1 MGILNIF
8 KSKKLVTTED
18 TSATDNTEK
27 GLAPLEDPFLIP
39 KNIDDFKP
47 WHYKVL
53 RRLNKHPV
61 KEPFSGKMTI
71 EVTIPEFIVAAEQ
84 MELIAVASYN
94 DALRYLKNDT
104 LKQILKQQGLKV
116 SGNKDELVKRILSNI
131 READVRKLDEYSDF
145 YVLTDE
151 GKKIV
156 NESYDK
162 IEEKNY
168 GFFKQAINLIMQKE
182 FDAAYKMAC
191 KRNAEMPA
199 PPGINC
205 NWSSWYKR
213 GITDDWLLN
222 SAELMEK
229 TNDPL
234 ISASAIYSLYSSDSY
249 RSIAYMLIDIF
260 SLPMQ
265 VDEASENIKYEHSK
279 LSINTNLSAYQ
290 NAMIKNYRFLA
301 TLDERTCPICGKLD
315 GKIFAISEKQLGVN
329 CPPMHKGC
337 RCTIVSAMELDRSN
351 NSTRYAR
358 DSTGRGIKVPST
370 MNWSEW
376 RSQYM
381 DKDSF

>member
-71 EVTIPEFIVAAEQ
+71 EVNIPEFIVAAEQ

-168 GFFKQAINLIMQKE
+168 GFFKQVINLIMQKE
-182 FDAAYKMAC
+182 FDAAYRMAC
-191 KRNAEMPA
+191 KRNAEMPV

-205 NWSSWYKR
+205 DWSKR
-213 GITDDWLLN
+213 YRKGITDSLLN
-222 SAELMEK
+222 KSTRLMEMS
-229 TNDPL
+229 DYPL
-234 ISASAIYSLYSSDSY
+234 ISAAALHILYSSDSN
-249 RSIAYMLIDIF
+249 RDAAYMLNEVF
-260 SLPMQ
+260 AMQ
-265 VDEASENIKYEHSK
+265 VDEEDIRYEYSK
-279 LSINTNLSAYQ
+279 LTTNISMSSYQ
-290 NAMIKNYRFLA
+290 NISGNYQFLA
-301 TLDERTCPICGKLD
+301 ILDERTCPICGELD
-315 GKIFAISEKQLGVN
+315 GKIFPIKDRKIGFN

-337 RCTIVSAMELDRSN
+337 RCTTISTIGLEYGVNMRRSALDSN
-351 NSTRYAR
+351 GMR
-358 DSTGRGIKVPST
+358 IKVPST